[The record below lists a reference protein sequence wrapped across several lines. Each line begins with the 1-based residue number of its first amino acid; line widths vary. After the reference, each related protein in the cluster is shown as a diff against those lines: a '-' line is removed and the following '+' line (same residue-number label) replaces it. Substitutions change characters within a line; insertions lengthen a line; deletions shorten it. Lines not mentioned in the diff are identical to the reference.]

1 VTLFSVIIPFKKNNE
16 YLKKSLDSFNAIDN
30 CKLFNII
37 LIPDE
42 EFILKKNYRYKISI
56 IPSGKISP
64 AKKRDLGCQYIQTKY
79 IFFIDDDAYP
89 SKDIFDKALKIFEKN
104 CNISSLVGPAIT
116 PKEENNFGKL
126 SNIFFSSR
134 FGGGFP
140 DRYNESNNTYEV
152 NDWPTVNFFIKKE
165 SYELINGFDTDIW
178 PGEDTI
184 FCEKLINNN
193 MKILFDG
200 SLVVY
205 HYRRTNWSKHI
216 NQISNYGYQRG
227 FLFRK
232 QLKNSFNLK
241 FLFPSL
247 FMISVM
253 MSLVNIYFQSFSLI
267 VFNLLNL
274 IYLFLIIF
282 LSIYNK
288 KNLLK
293 LFLIFF
299 ISHNVYGYK
308 FIKGFFSK
316 NSKFLNQL

>member
-1 VTLFSVIIPFKKNNE
+1 MNLFSVIIPFKKNNK
-16 YLKKSLDSFNAIDN
+16 YLAKSLDSFNTIDD

-42 EFILKKNYRYKISI
+42 EITIKKTYRYKITI
-56 IPSGKISP
+56 LPSGKISP
-64 AKKRDLGCQYIQTKY
+64 ARKRDLGSKYVDTKY

-89 SKDIFDKALKIFEKN
+89 SKNIFEKALKIFKKN
-104 CNISSLVGPAIT
+104 PNISSLVGPAIT
-116 PKEENNFGKL
+116 PKEEDNFGKL
-126 SNIFFSSR
+126 TDIFFSSK

-140 DRYNESNNTYEV
+140 ERYNESNDTYEV
-152 NDWPTVNFFIKKE
+152 VDWPTVNFFIKKE

-184 FCEKLINNN
+184 FCEKLIKKN

-200 SLVVY
+200 SLLVY

-241 FLFPSL
+241 FLLPTL
-247 FMISVM
+247 FMIAVIL
-253 MSLVNIYFQSFSLI
+253 SLINIFFQSSFLI
-267 VFNLLNL
+267 IFNLLNL

-282 LSIYNK
+282 LSIYNR
-288 KNLLK
+288 KNLFK
-293 LFLIFF
+293 LLMIFF
-299 ISHNVYGYK
+299 VSHNAYGYN
-308 FIKGFFSK
+308 FIIGFFSK
-316 NSKFLNQL
+316 KNKFLNQL